1 MKAEVPWIQMWHMG
15 APVPRLVHIQGDRE
29 IPSAGVAGCTYTPL
43 YRHPTDLSPAV
54 EAWTPAVRA
63 IAQLVSK
70 KLGRTY
76 NQALVQLYR
85 SGKDAIS
92 EHADKTLD
100 IEHGAPIVGVSLGAS
115 RTFTLRSKARLKANT
130 GPQSVQHI
138 ALPDSS
144 VYVLG
149 LETNRTFTHQ
159 IAADKNPPGNRRP
172 DENAFGG
179 ERISIT
185 LRCVASY
192 LRSDGRVF
200 GQGAPHKS
208 EAALEQAIAAGDAGA
223 GRAPTDRAARL
234 AEEAR
239 LRQAFHDENKHELG
253 WEEVYGTQA
262 GFEILGKLTARI

>member
-1 MKAEVPWIQMWHMG
+1 VKAEVPWIQMWHMG

-29 IPSAGVAGCTYTPL
+29 IPSAGAAAGSGGGCTYTPL

-200 GQGAPHKS
+200 GQGDP
-208 EAALEQAIAAGDAGA
+208 DAFTRFRPYLAHFFPVFPRFLRVFTVSTRRFQRAQNRNPGPRDSGKGA
-223 GRAPTDRAARL
+223 QTPFRRPS
-234 AEEAR
+234 
-239 LRQAFHDENKHELG
+239 
-253 WEEVYGTQA
+253 
-262 GFEILGKLTARI
+262 

>member
-1 MKAEVPWIQMWHMG
+1 MRRQRAPPRHAAGWCAPLPQPVQHDDHLRGPLRLTAPTAAYAELSFERVKAEVPWIQMWHMG

-29 IPSAGVAGCTYTPL
+29 IPSAGAAAGSGGGCTYTPL

-130 GPQSVQHI
+130 GPQSIQRI
-138 ALPDSS
+138 ALPNNS
-144 VYVLG
+144 VYVRMRGTTQWLSSTTLG
-149 LETNRTFTHQ
+149 SCWRMPVPRNL
-159 IAADKNPPGNRRP
+159 PP
-172 DENAFGG
+172 
-179 ERISIT
+179 
-185 LRCVASY
+185 
-192 LRSDGRVF
+192 RVLMNVTV
-200 GQGAPHKS
+200 S
-208 EAALEQAIAAGDAGA
+208 EKEGA
-223 GRAPTDRAARL
+223 GGATGRMINFHWQQSTYRRL
-234 AEEAR
+234 
-239 LRQAFHDENKHELG
+239 
-253 WEEVYGTQA
+253 GT
-262 GFEILGKLTARI
+262 RPH